1 MQTRDCNGRTYCFRD
16 YLTWPGFTRVLECF
30 KQNEADAAT
39 QRSEYAKTCIYETML
54 TADGKKFE
62 SIDSV
67 LESIAAIDFYDV
79 RDAAIEIVNEGM
91 PTGNGPLATEKSRKT
106 A

>member
-1 MQTRDCNGRTYCFRD
+1 MQTREFNGRTYCYRD

-30 KQNEADAAT
+30 KETAEDAAT
-39 QRSEYAKTCIYETML
+39 QRAEYAKACIHETML

-62 SIDSV
+62 SVDAA
-67 LESIAAIDFYDV
+67 LDSIAALDFYDV

-91 PTGNGPLATEKSRKT
+91 PTGNGPLATPKGRNT

>member
-1 MQTRDCNGRTYCFRD
+1 MQTREFNGRTYCFRD
-16 YLTWPGFTRVLECF
+16 YLTWPGFTRVLEVF
-30 KQNEADAAT
+30 KEKSGDEVG

-62 SIDSV
+62 SIDAV

-91 PTGNGPLATEKSRKT
+91 PTGNGPLATEKSRNT